1 MREYSL
7 GQEFDTE
14 KGKIA
19 VSIEFSDEDI
29 AIINGYSYSFT
40 VLPFGRVYSKLSDVG
55 HRRFAV
61 ITSKEETDVKSGAFT
76 VNTVSSNDSSFF
88 DLFSLGIISQT
99 DVSKRWNYAWFYFS
113 ILS

>member
-61 ITSKEETDVKSGAFT
+61 ITSKETDVKSGAFT
-76 VNTVSSNDSSFF
+76 GNAVSSNDSSFF

-99 DVSKRWNYAWFYFS
+99 DVSKR
-113 ILS
+113 

>member
-40 VLPFGRVYSKLSDVG
+40 VLPK
-55 HRRFAV
+55 
-61 ITSKEETDVKSGAFT
+61 
-76 VNTVSSNDSSFF
+76 
-88 DLFSLGIISQT
+88 
-99 DVSKRWNYAWFYFS
+99 
-113 ILS
+113 